1 MDMNELLADI
11 DYRGYMTPTLVAVR
25 LAGHPVTYGV
35 LAERLAEIGDQTDS
49 SASLYMALMSLLPY
63 DLRTASPAED
73 LRIVG
78 YAIGWLG
85 RHVAAEVEAVDH
97 QRPALRAVS

>member
-49 SASLYMALMSLLPY
+49 SASL
-63 DLRTASPAED
+63 
-73 LRIVG
+73 
-78 YAIGWLG
+78 
-85 RHVAAEVEAVDH
+85 
-97 QRPALRAVS
+97 